1 MRGRAAAWQL
11 GTCGEVP
18 LAQLTRAAVSAA
30 TTIITADTY
39 IVFITW
45 QTLFQ
50 CFASQQPILQMRKLR
65 HRVGKVLSNVIWVVS
80 CRARIQTLSGSRVS
94 CLRPAGV
101 PAQGPS
107 WLFSQAL
114 KALPPPRSSRNLKRG
129 PFLGRGRKKRP
140 TCGILLCARLCCSL
154 GELMCSSW
162 RDPEPFLLVLL
173 LTWSTTDCVQE
184 ADCVPSPVLGSMRG
198 TPPPGAP
205 QQGETMWPGRQGG
218 A

>member
-1 MRGRAAAWQL
+1 M
-11 GTCGEVP
+11 
-18 LAQLTRAAVSAA
+18 
-30 TTIITADTY
+30 
-39 IVFITW
+39 
-45 QTLFQ
+45 
-50 CFASQQPILQMRKLR
+50 
-65 HRVGKVLSNVIWVVS
+65 SNVIWVVS

-198 TPPPGAP
+198 TPPRELLSRGRPCGLADKVVPDGPGVRAVGL
-205 QQGETMWPGRQGG
+205 QGRPDREAFWRSWETRE
-218 A
+218 AAL